1 MKNLVIGITFILLLT
16 ILSGCFGDDPTE
28 LMYEQLETS
37 VQIENE
43 MESLQEPLVEAEK
56 KEIQLYNDMA
66 GLSSIEEIEP
76 LSQKAIESAESRR
89 SIMEEEKDFFDNA
102 FEAFQAAEQYV
113 EDLEEDQA
121 KEAGRT
127 LIDIQ
132 NERKSVYEE
141 LYTEY
146 VSSID
151 EDIKLFEMVVDEES
165 QNDELEG
172 QQEKVNESYARITEL
187 SDQFNALLNDF
198 NEAKVI
204 FYESVGFN
212 VTTK

>member
-1 MKNLVIGITFILLLT
+1 MKNLVIGITFLSLLT
-16 ILSGCFGDDPTE
+16 ILSGCVGDDPAE
-28 LMYEQLETS
+28 LMYDQLETS

-43 MESLQEPLVEAEK
+43 MKSLQEPLVEAEK
-56 KEIQLYNDMA
+56 KEVQLYNDMA
-66 GLSSIEEIEP
+66 SLSSLEEIEP
-76 LSQKAIESAESRR
+76 LSQKAIESAETRR
-89 SIMEEEKDFFDNA
+89 SMMEEEKKIIDNA
-102 FEAFQAAEQYV
+102 FEAFQEAEQYL
-113 EDLEEDQA
+113 EELEEDQA
-121 KEAGRT
+121 KEAGQT

-141 LYTEY
+141 LYTQY
-146 VSSID
+146 VKSID

-165 QNDELEG
+165 HNDELEG

-187 SDQFNALLNDF
+187 SDEFNVLLNDF
-198 NEAKVI
+198 NEAKIV